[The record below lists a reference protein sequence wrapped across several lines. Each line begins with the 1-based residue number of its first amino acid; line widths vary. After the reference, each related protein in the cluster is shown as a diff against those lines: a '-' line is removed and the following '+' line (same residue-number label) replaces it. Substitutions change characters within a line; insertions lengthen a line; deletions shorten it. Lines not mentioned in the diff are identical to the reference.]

1 MAKALGVFVG
11 RFGRVAFFEASQ
23 PVLEHAHSQ
32 THILIKISGKDG
44 YYNVAGEKAPITDD
58 KMVLVDPWVVHSNPR
73 EPNSSPTF
81 LLAIYLEPLWFGDY
95 GSSLLQGIGAPL
107 FPEVSVPVTDDTR
120 RLSNE
125 IARLIQDLASDEGQ
139 LEDLLLR
146 FMRHVIANYSAWK
159 SPPEFPAATL
169 GVDHRIRKAVRL
181 MRADRNKL
189 LDLNELASE
198 VGLSRSRF
206 YQQFRSCVGVSPR
219 VYLDTLC
226 CEFAIDL
233 LANQDL
239 TLAEISEQLGFNAQA
254 HFTRF
259 FKSKTGVAPSNFRQA
274 IFEMVEPNMV
284 PVEIDFGSD

>member
-11 RFGRVAFFEASQ
+11 RFGRVAFLEASQ

-32 THILIKISGKDG
+32 THILIKISGNDG
-44 YYNVAGEKAPITDD
+44 HYVVAGEKVPITDD
-58 KMVLVDPWVVHSNPR
+58 EMVLVDPWVVHSNPR
-73 EPNSSPTF
+73 KQDGAPTL
-81 LLAIYLEPLWFGDY
+81 LLAFWLEALWFGGH

-107 FPEVSVPVTDDTR
+107 FPNVSVPVTDATR
-120 RLSNE
+120 QLSNE
-125 IARLIQDLASDEGQ
+125 IAGLIQDLASDEGQ

-146 FMRHVIANYSAWK
+146 FMRHVITDFSAWK
-159 SPPEFPAATL
+159 TPPDFPKPVL

-181 MRADRNKL
+181 MRADCSKL
-189 LDLNELASE
+189 LDLNNLASD

-226 CEFAIDL
+226 CEYAIDL
-233 LANQDL
+233 LANHDL

-274 IFEMVEPNMV
+274 IFEIVEPKSL
-284 PVEIDFGSD
+284 PTGADVEPD